1 MVVLGE
7 EQAQVMVEEET
18 LTLVTQDAQKAAET
32 LLLQILEVEA
42 AVLVVILLMDRA
54 EKAVWEA
61 AVV

>member
-7 EQAQVMVEEET
+7 EQTQVMVEEET

-42 AVLVVILLMDRA
+42 AVLVVIMVMEMAD
-54 EKAVWEA
+54 KAVWEA